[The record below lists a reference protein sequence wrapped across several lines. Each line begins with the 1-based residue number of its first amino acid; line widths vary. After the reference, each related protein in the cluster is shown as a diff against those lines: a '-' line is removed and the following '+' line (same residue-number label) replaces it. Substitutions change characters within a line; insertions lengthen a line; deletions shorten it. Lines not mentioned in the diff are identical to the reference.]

1 MTMASF
7 LGIDIGTTSVKA
19 GLFDEHG
26 HCLGKAEQDYR
37 LHTPAVDRVELDAET
52 YWSATQSVVQRALAE
67 SRTGALDVQAL
78 TISSQGETTI
88 AVDAAGRPLHPAL
101 VWLDNRARS
110 QADRLRAALGAQVYA
125 RTGIPEVNPTWSA
138 CKIAWLAE
146 HHPDITAAAHMF
158 LLPGSFI
165 IHRLTGAFV
174 ADGALTCTTLL
185 YDIVRHT
192 WWDQAVSLAGI
203 NLAQLP
209 EIRETGSIGGR
220 LNDAAALALGLPA
233 GLPVVLGGM
242 DQVAG
247 AVGSGNVTDDVVSES
262 TGGALTIQVTVDR
275 PDLDPRRR
283 VPVYEHALPG
293 KYLFDPVCDTGG
305 MALKWFRDTFAADE
319 VARAAQGGGSAYD
332 ALTEAAERVPPASD
346 GLLML
351 PHLTGAFS
359 PEHNSLARGVFYGF
373 TLAHRREHFARA
385 VLEAVAY
392 MLRRNLES
400 ISAIGLDVREVRAT
414 GGGARSTLWRQI
426 KADVCSLPVVSLRES
441 DTALL
446 GDAILAAV
454 AVGRHTSLPAACA
467 AMVELGERLLP
478 DPAAHALYE
487 QAYRRYGVLYAAL
500 DPLFRTHFAD
510 GGSLAR

>member
-1 MTMASF
+1 MASF
-7 LGIDIGTTSVKA
+7 LGVDIGTTSVKA
-19 GLFDEHG
+19 GLFDERG
-26 HCLGKAEQDYR
+26 RCLGKAEHDYL
-37 LHTPAVDRVELDAET
+37 LHMPAVDRVELDAET
-52 YWSATQSVVQRALAE
+52 YWTATVSVVRRALAQ
-67 SRTGALDVQAL
+67 SPTGARDVQAL

-101 VWLDNRARS
+101 VWLDKRARS
-110 QADRLRAALGAQVYA
+110 QADRLRAALGPQVYV

-138 CKIAWLAE
+138 CKIAWLVE

-165 IHRLTGAFV
+165 VHRLTGAFV
-174 ADGALTCTTLL
+174 ADGALICTTLL

-192 WWDQAVSLAGI
+192 WWDQAVRLAGI

-209 EIRETGSIGGR
+209 EIRPMGSVAGR
-220 LNDAAALALGLPA
+220 LNDAAALALGMPA

-247 AVGSGNVTDDVVSES
+247 AVGSGNVTDEIVSES
-262 TGGALTIQVTVDR
+262 TGGALTIQVSLGR
-275 PDLDPRRR
+275 PDLDPHGR

-319 VARAAQGGGSAYD
+319 VAQAGRTGGSAYD
-332 ALTEAAERVPPASD
+332 RLTQAAARVAAGSD
-346 GLLML
+346 GLIML

-359 PEHNSLARGVFYGF
+359 PEYNSLARGVFYGF

-400 ISAIGLDVREVRAT
+400 LSAVGLEVREVRAT
-414 GGGARSTLWRQI
+414 GGGARSGLWRQI
-426 KADVCSLPVVSLRES
+426 KADVCNLPVVSLRES

-454 AVGRHTSLPAACA
+454 AVGRHDSLGAACA
-467 AMVELGERLLP
+467 AMVEVGERLRP
-478 DPAAHALYE
+478 DPAAQALYE
-487 QAYRRYGVLYAAL
+487 KAYRRYGELYAAL

-510 GGSLAR
+510 GGALAR